1 MPAVPPISTDSERKS
16 SRTRRRLLDAAA
28 RLFKEKGYS
37 GTRQEDIADAAAIKA
52 ASVYYHF
59 SSKEELLGEVLD
71 QGIERC
77 FEAVTAAVD
86 ALGPEASFRARLS
99 AAVSAHLDMLLRH
112 GDYTAA
118 NIRSFGQV
126 PEPVRR
132 RHWPLR
138 EAYGDYWRGLLQSGL
153 RSGEIQKGA
162 DLSLLRMLL
171 LGSLNWAIEWYDPR
185 RKTSEEIAAAV
196 VKMFLDGVGGD
207 AGRIDDETGRKVVRL
222 DPARR
227 G

>member
-1 MPAVPPISTDSERKS
+1 MPALPPVSAENERKS

-28 RLFKEKGYS
+28 KLFKQRGYA
-37 GTRQEDIADAAAIKA
+37 GTRQEDIADAAAIRA

-59 SSKEELLGEVLD
+59 SSKEELMGEVLD
-71 QGIERC
+71 QGIARC
-77 FEAVTAAVD
+77 FDAVTAAVD
-86 ALGPEASFRARLS
+86 ALGPEASFRARLH
-99 AAVSAHLDMLLRH
+99 AAIAAHLDMLLRH

-126 PEPVRR
+126 PEPIRR

-138 EAYGDYWRGLLQSGL
+138 EAYGDYWRGLLESGQ
-153 RSGEIQKGA
+153 RSGELKKEA

-185 RKTSEEIAAAV
+185 RKTADEIAVTV
-196 VKMFLDGVGGD
+196 VSMFLDGVAGEAGTTTGDD
-207 AGRIDDETGRKVVRL
+207 AGKVVSL
-222 DPARR
+222 DGARR
-227 G
+227 R

>member
-1 MPAVPPISTDSERKS
+1 MPALPPASVENERKS

-28 RLFKEKGYS
+28 RLFKERGYA

-59 SSKEELLGEVLD
+59 SSKEELMGEVLD
-71 QGIERC
+71 QGIARC
-77 FEAVTAAVD
+77 FDAVTAAVD
-86 ALGPEASFRARLS
+86 ALGPEAGLRARLR
-99 AAVSAHLDMLLRH
+99 AAVAAHLDMLLRH

-126 PEPVRR
+126 PEPIRR

-138 EAYGDYWRGLLQSGL
+138 EAYGDYWRGLLESGQ
-153 RSGEIQKGA
+153 RSGELKKDA

-185 RKTSEEIAAAV
+185 RKTADEIAVTV
-196 VKMFLDGVGGD
+196 VEMFLDGVAGEAESVTD
-207 AGRIDDETGRKVVRL
+207 ASGKVIALKRSKQL
-222 DPARR
+222 
-227 G
+227 

>member
-1 MPAVPPISTDSERKS
+1 MPAEPPISPPVTSPISTDSERKS

-28 RLFKEKGYS
+28 RLFKEKGYA

-86 ALGPEASFRARLS
+86 ALGPEASFRARLL
-99 AAVSAHLDMLLRH
+99 AAVGAHLDMLLRH

-126 PEPVRR
+126 PEPVR
-132 RHWPLR
+132 
-138 EAYGDYWRGLLQSGL
+138 
-153 RSGEIQKGA
+153 
-162 DLSLLRMLL
+162 
-171 LGSLNWAIEWYDPR
+171 
-185 RKTSEEIAAAV
+185 
-196 VKMFLDGVGGD
+196 
-207 AGRIDDETGRKVVRL
+207 
-222 DPARR
+222 
-227 G
+227 

>member
-1 MPAVPPISTDSERKS
+1 MAALPPISAENERKS

-28 RLFKEKGYS
+28 RLFKERGYA

-59 SSKEELLGEVLD
+59 SSKEELMGEVLD
-71 QGIERC
+71 QGIARC
-77 FEAVTAAVD
+77 FDAVTASVD
-86 ALGPEASFRARLS
+86 ALGPEASLRARLR
-99 AAVSAHLDMLLRH
+99 AAVAAHLDMLLRH

-126 PEPVRR
+126 PEPIRR

-138 EAYGDYWRGLLQSGL
+138 EAYGDYWRGLLESGQ
-153 RSGEIQKGA
+153 RSGELKKDA

-185 RKTSEEIAAAV
+185 RKTADEIAATV
-196 VKMFLDGVGGD
+196 VEMFLDGVAGD
-207 AGRIDDETGRKVVRL
+207 ANSADAESGKIVSLEGVR
-222 DPARR
+222 RR
-227 G
+227 

>member
-1 MPAVPPISTDSERKS
+1 MPALPPVSAENERKS

-28 RLFKEKGYS
+28 KLFKERGYA

-59 SSKEELLGEVLD
+59 SSKEELMGEVLD
-71 QGIERC
+71 QGISRC
-77 FEAVTAAVD
+77 FDAVTASVD
-86 ALGPEASFRARLS
+86 ALGPEASLRARLQ
-99 AAVSAHLDMLLRH
+99 AAVAAHLDMLLRH

-126 PEPVRR
+126 PEPIRR

-138 EAYGDYWRGLLQSGL
+138 EAYGDYWRGLLESGQ
-153 RSGEIQKGA
+153 RSGELKRDA

-185 RKTSEEIAAAV
+185 RKTADEIAVTV
-196 VKMFLDGVGGD
+196 VEMFLDGV
-207 AGRIDDETGRKVVRL
+207 AGEADGVTGASGKVVALKRSKQL
-222 DPARR
+222 
-227 G
+227 

>member
-1 MPAVPPISTDSERKS
+1 MPALPPASVENERKS

-28 RLFKEKGYS
+28 RLFKERGYA

-59 SSKEELLGEVLD
+59 SSKEELMGEVLD
-71 QGIERC
+71 QGIARC
-77 FEAVTAAVD
+77 FDAVTAAVD
-86 ALGPEASFRARLS
+86 ALGPEAGLRARLR
-99 AAVSAHLDMLLRH
+99 AAVAAHLDMLLRH

-126 PEPVRR
+126 PEPIRR

-138 EAYGDYWRGLLQSGL
+138 EAYGDYWRGLLESGQ
-153 RSGEIQKGA
+153 RSGELKKDA

-185 RKTSEEIAAAV
+185 RKTADEIAVTV
-196 VKMFLDGVGGD
+196 VEMFLDGVAGEAESVTD
-207 AGRIDDETGRKVVRL
+207 ASGKVVALKRSKQL
-222 DPARR
+222 
-227 G
+227 

>member
-1 MPAVPPISTDSERKS
+1 MPALPPASVENERKS

-28 RLFKEKGYS
+28 RLFKERGYA

-59 SSKEELLGEVLD
+59 SSKEELMGEVLD
-71 QGIERC
+71 QGIARC
-77 FEAVTAAVD
+77 FDAVTAAVD
-86 ALGPEASFRARLS
+86 ALGPEASLRARLR
-99 AAVSAHLDMLLRH
+99 AAVAAHLDMLLRH

-126 PEPVRR
+126 PEPIRR

-138 EAYGDYWRGLLQSGL
+138 EAYGDYWRGLLESGQ
-153 RSGEIQKGA
+153 RSGELKKDA

-185 RKTSEEIAAAV
+185 RKTADEIAVTV
-196 VKMFLDGVGGD
+196 VEMFLDGVAGEAESVTD
-207 AGRIDDETGRKVVRL
+207 ASGKVVALKRSKQL
-222 DPARR
+222 
-227 G
+227 